1 MGQGRE
7 GGGEGK
13 GGYPILYT
21 AGMDTTDQ
29 KYTADCGPGWE
40 IDNTSLV
47 IILQG
52 VKKMNI
58 HKIINLKDSI

>member
-1 MGQGRE
+1 MKGKKRMVR
-7 GGGEGK
+7 GGEGK

-40 IDNTSLV
+40 IDNTGQTIFSYY
-47 IILQG
+47 IAGCQ
-52 VKKMNI
+52 KK
-58 HKIINLKDSI
+58 